1 LIDITSGQLN
11 NAKIKVIG
19 VGGGGNNAV
28 DRMIEDNVEFIDFI
42 AVNTD
47 HQVLELSRAPT
58 RIQLGEKL
66 TRGLGAG
73 GNPEVGRQ
81 SAQETTDEIT
91 AAISGSDMV
100 FVTAGMGGGTGTG
113 AAPVIANIAKEQGV
127 LTVGVVTKPFL
138 FEGKKRM
145 KNAQDGIEELKK
157 SVDTLIVIPNQKLL
171 DIIEK
176 DTSLKDS
183 FKKAD
188 EVLRQGVEG
197 IASLILKAG
206 VINLD
211 FADVRT
217 TMINKGIAHMGVGR
231 ASGKNKAEA
240 AARMAINSPLLETT
254 MSGAKNILISIA
266 GDSNLGLMETSA
278 ATDIISED
286 ADDDAEIILGTS
298 LNDDLKDEVVITVI
312 ATGIDAESAAAAV
325 AARSDT
331 RSRDRDRDRDF
342 VPSFI
347 TPSLGDSEPAAT
359 EPAPP
364 LSSLRRHSQA
374 EDAPPPAAEGR
385 QNLRSIRDSRE
396 NKQEDQ
402 PFDIPIFLQKRK
414 P

>member
-1 LIDITSGQLN
+1 MIDITNGQLN

-73 GNPEVGRQ
+73 GNPEIGKK
-81 SAQETTDEIT
+81 SAEETKDEVT
-91 AAISGSDMV
+91 QAISGSDMV

-113 AAPVIANIAKEQGV
+113 AAPVIATIAKEQGI

-138 FEGKKRM
+138 FEGRKRM
-145 KNAQDGIEELKK
+145 KNAAEGIEELKK
-157 SVDTLIVIPNQKLL
+157 CVDTLIVIPNQKLL

-188 EVLRQGVEG
+188 EILRQGVEG

-231 ASGKNKAEA
+231 ASGKNKTES
-240 AARMAINSPLLETT
+240 AARIAINSPLLETS
-254 MSGAKNILISIA
+254 MRGAKNILISIA

-278 ATDIISED
+278 AADIISED
-286 ADDDAEIILGTS
+286 ADPDAEIILGTS
-298 LNDDLKDEVVITVI
+298 INDELKDEVIITVI
-312 ATGIDAESAAAAV
+312 ATGIEGEGAKANNNNSLEFSLNNDGVQDRPVILKHPTNGEIAAADASQ
-325 AARSDT
+325 RPDL
-331 RSRDRDRDRDF
+331 
-342 VPSFI
+342 VP
-347 TPSLGDSEPAAT
+347 
-359 EPAPP
+359 
-364 LSSLRRHSQA
+364 
-374 EDAPPPAAEGR
+374 
-385 QNLRSIRDSRE
+385 IRDMKDE
-396 NKQEDQ
+396 P
-402 PFDIPIFLQKRK
+402 PFDIPVFLQNKRT
-414 P
+414 